1 MNISTEN
8 IFDVKGKKAIVTG
21 STRGLGYGM
30 AEGLMEA
37 GAEVVIVGTSDRVFT
52 VADDFKDR
60 GFACHA
66 VKGNLAVRDEVYRV
80 FRESVAA
87 LGGDLDILVTSHG
100 IQRRHSAEEFPMEEW
115 DEVLN
120 VNLNSVFILCQE
132 AGKIMLKKGVRKNCY
147 DCFYVLFLW
156 GADGTCLCC
165 SQRRYCSV
173 NKRIEQRL
181 DWPGN

>member
-87 LGGDLDILVTSHG
+87 LGGGFGYPGYVSWNPASP
-100 IQRRHSAEEFPMEEW
+100 QCRRIPYGRM
-115 DEVLN
+115 
-120 VNLNSVFILCQE
+120 
-132 AGKIMLKKGVRKNCY
+132 G
-147 DCFYVLFLW
+147 
-156 GADGTCLCC
+156 
-165 SQRRYCSV
+165 
-173 NKRIEQRL
+173 
-181 DWPGN
+181 